1 MKDVAEQSAVTVV
14 HRITGNIH
22 DVSIITDRVKK
33 NVALRKCSRR
43 VSGAAIVKKKGV
55 PGYSA
60 KTPVGE

>member
-33 NVALRKCSRR
+33 CGFTEMFA
-43 VSGAAIVKKKGV
+43 
-55 PGYSA
+55 
-60 KTPVGE
+60 